1 MLLGGRVVVPGG
13 SVAGQ
18 GSGWSIV
25 APDQQGARLSYGFA
39 HGLVLLPPDLT
50 VAAAHAWFDTL
61 AEDCAQAIASGLVLV
76 AGDINARTAGRSE
89 STDDAA
95 QPRESVD
102 TVINS
107 HGRAL
112 LHFCCTTGLR
122 MCNGD
127 VVGDRPARPTNRGR
141 SAQANAVVDYYL
153 ACPRLIPLVRSLRA
167 SPVPPPDGD
176 HCPLRL
182 DISVTAQ
189 QEDLAASRPPSRLHH
204 RHCAPAPG
212 GGIYVFRGSCG

>member
-39 HGLVLLPPDLT
+39 HGLVLLPPYLT

-61 AEDCAQAIASGLVLV
+61 AEECAQAIASGLVLV

-95 QPRESVD
+95 QPRESFD

-122 MCNGD
+122 MYFYPFVDTLYWYVSVRAKRSIACGASLLLL
-127 VVGDRPARPTNRGR
+127 ARSSC
-141 SAQANAVVDYYL
+141 SAGGL
-153 ACPRLIPLVRSLRA
+153 SRTKCR
-167 SPVPPPDGD
+167 
-176 HCPLRL
+176 
-182 DISVTAQ
+182 TA
-189 QEDLAASRPPSRLHH
+189 AMYSRPL
-204 RHCAPAPG
+204 
-212 GGIYVFRGSCG
+212 YLTLM